1 MAWELHLAACQS
13 LKDKRHVL
21 KSLKDRLHNRFNV
34 SAAETAHHDLWQRA
48 ELTVCVVST
57 DRGHAERV
65 LREADRLVEAADGA
79 RDRKSTRLNSSHS
92 QISYAVFCLKKKKKK
107 KTRENRYQTSG

>member
-1 MAWELHLAACQS
+1 VVVGVITWELHLEGSRS

-48 ELTVCVVST
+48 ELTVCVVSNE
-57 DRGHAERV
+57 RGHAESV
-65 LREADRLVEAADGA
+65 LREADRLVEAAAGA
-79 RDRKSTRLNSSHS
+79 RIAVGIEADVPRKTRSRSTR
-92 QISYAVFCLKKKKKK
+92 
-107 KTRENRYQTSG
+107 R